1 MANKDEDLIEIQV
14 DSELLD
20 QVKALIAHW
29 VCRRKNWLSG
39 SWSTVRIL
47 RPKARLWPI
56 YSAGRAK

>member
-1 MANKDEDLIEIQV
+1 MANKDEDLVEIQV
-14 DSELLD
+14 DSELHSLH
-20 QVKALIAHW
+20 HW

-56 YSAGRAK
+56 YGAGRAK